1 LGAFCVRIEEMV
13 IDIITLFPEMF
24 AGLKSSIVKRAQDK
38 NKLTLRFHQLRDFAG
53 NKYGTVDDSPYGGGP
68 GMVMKADV
76 VDRALS
82 KVESRKSMPT
92 GRQAKV
98 ESRTILFTPQGRKFT
113 QEDAL
118 RLSKYDRLILFCAHY
133 EGVDERVRNLFDEEI
148 SLGDF
153 VLTGGEIPAMAVV
166 DSVARLI
173 PGVLGKDES
182 SHEESFSKVKIPP
195 DLARKYNLSL
205 NAYHLLEY
213 PHYTRPDTYKGKK
226 VPSVLKS
233 GNHAEIRK
241 WRLEEAI
248 KRTLKRRPDLL
259 R

>member
-24 AGLKSSIVKRAQDK
+24 TGLKSSIVKRAQDK

-68 GMVMKADV
+68 GMVVKVDV
-76 VDRALS
+76 VDKAL
-82 KVESRKSMPT
+82 KGVRGKGVMVK
-92 GRQAKV
+92 A
-98 ESRTILFTPQGRKFT
+98 RTILFTPQGKPFS
-113 QEDAL
+113 QKDAV

-133 EGVDERVRNLFDEEI
+133 EGVDERARKLFDEEI

-153 VLTGGEIPAMAVV
+153 VLTGGEIPAMAVTDAV
-166 DSVARLI
+166 VRLI
-173 PGVLGKDES
+173 PGVLGKGES
-182 SHEESFSKVKIPP
+182 SREESFSEVKIPE
-195 DLARKYNLSL
+195 DLARKYGLRPK
-205 NAYHLLEY
+205 AYSLLEY

-226 VPSVLKS
+226 VPDVLKS

>member
-24 AGLKSSIVKRAQDK
+24 TGLKSSIVKRAQDK

-68 GMVMKADV
+68 GMVVKVDV
-76 VDRALS
+76 VDKAL
-82 KVESRKSMPT
+82 KGVRGKGVMVK
-92 GRQAKV
+92 A
-98 ESRTILFTPQGRKFT
+98 RTILFTPQGKPFS
-113 QEDAL
+113 QKDAV

-133 EGVDERVRNLFDEEI
+133 EGVDERARKLFDEEI

-153 VLTGGEIPAMAVV
+153 VLTGGEIPAMAVTDAV
-166 DSVARLI
+166 VRLI

-226 VPSVLKS
+226 VPNVLKS
-233 GNHAEIRK
+233 GHHAEIRK

-259 R
+259 K